1 MNQVFHTAA
10 FGKMFPINPS
20 ATGGSGSSSGSSS
33 SGDASKPKP
42 AYSIF
47 SSAELNAKIVSFSIL
62 FFLFNNPP
70 AHQTSLQSEIEA
82 LHENSAERRA
92 GRIRAVQLQDA
103 AAAAAAT
110 TTMGG
115 VRPGE
120 GIVV

>member
-20 ATGGSGSSSGSSS
+20 ATGGSSSGSSS